1 MTQKRIGIF
10 TGSRSEF
17 GLLVSV
23 MRAVDAHPD
32 LALSVISGDPDP
44 GTPEFAIA
52 AHVPISRHDDTAG
65 STPRAIGQGVLD
77 LTGILDRLPTG
88 SRPSRQ

>member
-10 TGSRSEF
+10 TGSRSEY

-32 LALSVISGDPDP
+32 LALSVISGYPDP
-44 GTPEFAIA
+44 GTPACA
-52 AHVPISRHDDTAG
+52 
-65 STPRAIGQGVLD
+65 D
-77 LTGILDRLPTG
+77 LATR
-88 SRPSRQ
+88 